1 MFNTSSPILFRSMFN
16 LTVSVSDG
24 VANDTAYV
32 EVTVTDNND
41 LYPVFQ
47 GVDRFTVEEEG
58 PPQLVATLNV
68 TDGDQFP
75 NNVVSTWASGLGY
88 LSDLTIG
95 RRKFETKSSDSIVIF
110 PRVALAHKFVSHRK
124 PINNHY

>member
-1 MFNTSSPILFRSMFN
+1 MFN

-58 PPQLVATLNV
+58 PPQLVTTLNV

-88 LSDLTIG
+88 LSDFTIG
-95 RRKFETKSSDSIVIF
+95 RRNLKQS
-110 PRVALAHKFVSHRK
+110 LA
-124 PINNHY
+124 ILL